1 MAISIKQRGKKYT
14 FTFYY
19 KDENGINRQQY
30 EAYSNLDKADERA
43 KMIEFLKWKNDDK
56 TLLQLV
62 NEYNANKAGTKTKH
76 YSKMIICAKHSQ
88 SLFGHGHSGMRI
100 KYE

>member
-43 KMIEFLKWKNDDK
+43 KMIEFLKWKDVYKRQIWNR
-56 TLLQLV
+56 TLSV
-62 NEYNANKAGTKTKH
+62 WN
-76 YSKMIICAKHSQ
+76 ICVTTSD
-88 SLFGHGHSGMRI
+88 
-100 KYE
+100 